1 MFFEINV
8 YTSVIPMFCLVF
20 YKQVLIDYLFLTIGD
35 AFFAIK
41 TLSNLVS
48 YSPNSRLQ
56 KKEKCFRFNH
66 LDYNLLVLKYY
77 VKSKCLS
84 EYFMLEIVLEFF
96 IFQDIIQ
103 MK

>member
-66 LDYNLLVLKYY
+66 LDYNLILIRVPHARNSTRIL
-77 VKSKCLS
+77 
-84 EYFMLEIVLEFF
+84 